1 MQGQTISH
9 YRVLGKLS
17 AGGMG
22 VVYEAEDI
30 KLGRKVALKFLPLE
44 LERNPQAI
52 ERFQREARAA
62 SALNHPHICTIHEI
76 DEVNDGG
83 EWRHFIAMELLDGQ
97 TLGQKIQNG
106 PMLLPRLLDIC
117 IEVADALDAA
127 HGRGIVHRDVKP
139 SNIFVTSRGHAKVMD
154 FGLAKLEAGA
164 PGSSQE
170 PTMDPAHL
178 TSPGTAVGT
187 VAYMSPEQALGEPLD
202 PRTDIFSFGAVI
214 YEMAC
219 GQLPFKGATSA
230 AIFDAIL
237 HKAPVSPV
245 RLNPELPAEL
255 ERIVNKALEKDREL
269 RYQSAAELRSD
280 LKRLKRDTDSS
291 RSHATATV
299 PSAKATS
306 SAAAAAP
313 AESRPPSSSTVI
325 VQEIA
330 RHKGITATV
339 ALVLVLLAVG
349 AMYGVYSLV
358 QRKPTALRGN
368 LDIKR
373 LTRLGT
379 SLGSVNI
386 SPDGKYVLYAKSGPP
401 SSLWLHQVSTGS
413 NVQIVDSLDGQFRGT
428 TFSPDGEFVY
438 FVFEPRVVTAE
449 VPYTA
454 LYRVPVLGGEAKL
467 LSTHVQSPVTF
478 SPDGTKIAYIQS
490 LNADRALVIANP
502 DASGE
507 EVVYRTE
514 TGKNTL
520 INEGGPGWSPDGK
533 RIAVAYGEIAN
544 GRPSLSL
551 AMFDVASRTLS
562 PLTKDPLKV
571 VFRAVW
577 LPDGTGILVNA
588 VDARGFDPAVMLI
601 DYPSGTVHRITTDL
615 NRYGTYSLGV
625 TRDGQTIGSIQERLT
640 GNIFLYD
647 QNGKFIRR
655 ITSTDG
661 HDGMN
666 NVSWTKDGRLYFD
679 SIESGDLEIWSTNVE
694 DPAPKQIT
702 DAHDQGFSLNPV
714 ASPDGKVLYFTGWRG
729 DKSGIFRQDLQSR
742 DVKCLLQGWDF
753 HHLRISPDG
762 KWLIFNDSSLALPP
776 LMRLA
781 TTGGSVTKLLDGPV
795 TVEGFSP
802 DGKLILLRYQND
814 LRSIYVMPA
823 EGGPPKKYSVTFAVG
838 QAAWGPDS
846 KSVFL
851 TEDNRNQ
858 DLLRYTLASGKIEKL
873 TDFSDD
879 YKVIGR
885 ISTSP
890 DGKRVAV
897 TRIRQDADVILIRNF
912 R

>member
-9 YRVLGKLS
+9 YRVLGKLG

-22 VVYEAEDI
+22 IVYEAEDI

-62 SALNHPHICTIHEI
+62 SALNHPHICTIYEI
-76 DEVNDGG
+76 DEVNEGG
-83 EWRHFIAMELLDGQ
+83 EWRHFIAMELLEGQ
-97 TLGQKIQNG
+97 TLDQKIRGTPAALAQ
-106 PMLLPRLLDIC
+106 LLEIG
-117 IEVADALDAA
+117 IEVADALEAA
-127 HGRGIVHRDVKP
+127 HLRGIVHRDIKP

-164 PGSSQE
+164 PGSSQQ

-202 PRTDIFSFGAVI
+202 GRTDIFSFGAVL

-219 GQLPFKGATSA
+219 GQLPFKGTTSA

-255 ERIVNKALEKDREL
+255 ERIVNKALEKDRDL
-269 RYQSAAELRSD
+269 RYQSTTELRSD
-280 LKRLKRDTDSS
+280 LKRLKRDSDSS
-291 RSHATATV
+291 RSHATAAV
-299 PSAKATS
+299 PAAPSTS
-306 SAAAAAP
+306 TAVAVAP

-330 RHKGITATV
+330 RHKGVTATV
-339 ALVLVLLAVG
+339 ILMLVLLAV
-349 AMYGVYSLV
+349 AAVYGIYSLTRSKHGV
-358 QRKPTALRGN
+358 ASGSVEL
-368 LDIKR
+368 KR
-373 LTRLGT
+373 LTHLGT

-386 SPDGKYVLYAKSGPP
+386 SPDGKYVLYAKTGPP

-413 NVQIVDSLDGQFRGT
+413 NVQIIGGLDGQFRGT

-454 LYRVPVLGGEAKL
+454 LYRVPVLGGEATR
-467 LSTHVQSPVTF
+467 LSTHVQSTVTF
-478 SPDGTKIAYIQS
+478 SPDGAKIAYIQN
-490 LNADRALVIANP
+490 LNADRALAIANA
-502 DASGE
+502 DGSGE
-507 EVVYRTE
+507 EIVYRTE
-514 TGKNTL
+514 PGRNTL

-544 GRPSLSL
+544 GRPTLSL
-551 AMFDVASRTLS
+551 AMFDIASRTLTRF
-562 PLTKDPLKV
+562 TKDPLKV

-601 DYPSGTVHRITTDL
+601 DYPAGTVHRITTDL
-615 NRYGTYSLGV
+615 NRYGTYSLGI

-655 ITSTDG
+655 VTSTDG
-661 HDGMN
+661 HNGMDS
-666 NVSWTKDGRLYFD
+666 VSWSQDRTVYFG
-679 SIESGDLEIWSTNVE
+679 SIETGDQEIWSANVD
-694 DPAPKQIT
+694 DPAPKQVT
-702 DAHDQGFSLNPV
+702 NAHDEGFSYNPV
-714 ASPDGKVLYFTGWRG
+714 VSPDRKFLYFLGWRG
-729 DKSGIFRQDLQSR
+729 DKSGLFRQDLQSGE
-742 DVKCLLQGWDF
+742 VKHLVTSWDF
-753 HHLRISPDG
+753 NHLRISADG
-762 KWLIFNDSSLALPP
+762 KWVIFTDSALALPP
-776 LMRLA
+776 LMRFSTA
-781 TTGGSVTKLLDGPV
+781 DSTVTKLLDGPV
-795 TVEGFSP
+795 TVEGYSP
-802 DGKLILLRYQND
+802 DGKQILFRYQND
-814 LRSIYVMPA
+814 LRAVYVMPA
-823 EGGPPKKYSVTFAVG
+823 EGGLAKKYALPFAVG
-838 QAAWGPDS
+838 ESAWGPDG
-846 KSVFL
+846 KSVYV
-851 TEDNRNQ
+851 TADGTNQ
-858 DLLRYTLASGKIEKL
+858 NLLRYWLGSGKIEKL

-879 YKVIGR
+879 YKLIGR
-885 ISTSP
+885 ISPSP
-890 DGKRVAV
+890 DGKQVAL
-897 TRIRQDADVILIRNF
+897 TRIRQDADVVLIRNF